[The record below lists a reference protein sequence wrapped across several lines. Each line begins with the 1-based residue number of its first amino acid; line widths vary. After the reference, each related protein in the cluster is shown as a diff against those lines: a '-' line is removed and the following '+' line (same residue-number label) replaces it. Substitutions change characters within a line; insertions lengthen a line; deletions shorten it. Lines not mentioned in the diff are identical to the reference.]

1 MERNAQAN
9 AGIMAMPQR
18 RRASSAA
25 RHGAPPATRARAIDA
40 DPRLRS
46 AADRP
51 SLGWWTLAPL
61 VISAAG
67 FALVDRGL
75 EDASRP
81 EYRLAAAWLLAESAI
96 AGSVAL
102 TGGPRSPAVAWLAI
116 PVVTL
121 SARFSERGIVAGVGY
136 AAALIVLVT
145 LGVDPSYVE
154 HHVAA
159 LIFPL
164 ALLGAIGA
172 LSTALMRSD
181 LHHRGAAAIDPL
193 TGMLNRNALTTRV
206 GELAQQ
212 AVVAR
217 QSIGLII
224 GDIDRFK
231 SVNDAHGHAAG
242 DAVLR
247 DIADRMRSSLR
258 AFDLAYRVGGEE
270 FLVILPG
277 ASLERTANVAEQLRA
292 AVAGRPVA
300 GLLVTMSFG
309 VTASPPGEFDF
320 DGAFVAADIALYEAK
335 HAGRDMVCTR
345 AIAEPVARAMH
356 RPATETFAD
365 IGTVNGARLKRRV
378 AEVRRSR

>member
-1 MERNAQAN
+1 MAAQRPESWLCHNGAERQRLLDMER
-9 AGIMAMPQR
+9 
-18 RRASSAA
+18 
-25 RHGAPPATRARAIDA
+25 
-40 DPRLRS
+40 RLRPVRAVS
-46 AADRP
+46 LLILGCALLVTGP

-61 VISAAG
+61 VLSAAG

-75 EDASRP
+75 EGSSRP

-121 SARFSERGIVAGVGY
+121 SARFSERGVLAGMGY
-136 AAALIVLVT
+136 AAGLIALVT
-145 LGVDPSYVE
+145 LGVDPAYVA
-154 HHVAA
+154 HHLSAVV
-159 LIFPL
+159 FPL

-217 QSIGLII
+217 HSIGVII

-231 SVNDAHGHAAG
+231 SINDAHGHAAG

-247 DIADRMRSSLR
+247 DIADRLRSSLR

-277 ASLERTANVAEQLRA
+277 ASLERAQHVAEQLRA
-292 AVAGRPVA
+292 SVADHPVA

-309 VTASPPGEFDF
+309 VTASPPGDFDF

-335 HAGRDMVCTR
+335 HAGRDNVRTR
-345 AIAEPVARAMH
+345 PIGAEPAAHATHHAAQALFKDIVANDPELSRA
-356 RPATETFAD
+356 FAD
-365 IGTVNGARLKRRV
+365 AY
-378 AEVRRSR
+378 RSS